1 MASTVIMSL
10 IEKYAEGDVL
20 NNIPR
25 EELIQAI
32 RELGGNTKT
41 QKPKKAKKVRDP
53 DAPKRGRNAYWCSA
67 ENSGNQGIRL
77 QRKGCC

>member
-10 IEKYAEGDVL
+10 IEKYAEGDIL
-20 NNIPR
+20 NNVPR

-32 RELGGNTKT
+32 RDLGGNTKT

-53 DAPKRGRNAYWCSA
+53 DAPKFCQISYRYF
-67 ENSGNQGIRL
+67 
-77 QRKGCC
+77 CCFAQSDKN